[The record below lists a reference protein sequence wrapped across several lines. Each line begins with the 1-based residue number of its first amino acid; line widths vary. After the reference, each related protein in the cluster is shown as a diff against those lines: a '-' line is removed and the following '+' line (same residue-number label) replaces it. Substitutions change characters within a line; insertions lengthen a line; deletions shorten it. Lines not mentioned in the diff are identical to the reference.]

1 MLRKNINKDCRERGI
16 ASNWFKKKEQGQQF
30 DYVVDKKQQHDRGE
44 KYKTGERRR
53 INKESSGGEKEEQG
67 K

>member
-1 MLRKNINKDCRERGI
+1 MRKNINKDCRERGLV
-16 ASNWFKKKEQGQQF
+16 SNWFKKKEQGQQF

-44 KYKTGERRR
+44 KYKKGQRMRR
-53 INKESSGGEKEEQG
+53 NKESSGRGKEEQG